1 MVERTRGVLQQLRQ
15 LVEGAKSVPMSASC
29 MVNRTEALSLI
40 DQATQALDS
49 DVGEAQRVT
58 ATSLETL
65 ERAQAEAAQII
76 ASAEERAQFLAG
88 QTPVMEIARKSGIG
102 ARHGTKRR
110 ATADPATASRSTKIV
125 KTSSMALPSTRQV
138 QSRGCARTS
147 SRAASREP
155 GATWTS

>member
-1 MVERTRGVLQQLRQ
+1 MVERTREVLQQLRQ

-76 ASAEERAQFLAG
+76 ASAEERA
-88 QTPVMEIARKSGIG
+88 
-102 ARHGTKRR
+102 
-110 ATADPATASRSTKIV
+110 
-125 KTSSMALPSTRQV
+125 
-138 QSRGCARTS
+138 
-147 SRAASREP
+147 
-155 GATWTS
+155 

>member
-1 MVERTRGVLQQLRQ
+1 MVERTREVLQQLRQ

-65 ERAQAEAAQII
+65 ERAQ
-76 ASAEERAQFLAG
+76 RAGFFEPREDG
-88 QTPVMEIARKSGIG
+88 
-102 ARHGTKRR
+102 R
-110 ATADPATASRSTKIV
+110 ADHRV
-125 KTSSMALPSTRQV
+125 R
-138 QSRGCARTS
+138 
-147 SRAASREP
+147 
-155 GATWTS
+155 